1 MARAAATNSTMS
13 KKKTIR
19 QHGAHSS
26 LSNQDDKFDE
36 SPKINRDSIMS
47 KKTTPV
53 RTLSPKQKSIEKDAS
68 VFKNTNIVSKL
79 SEKEIRIQVVSDGE
93 GQHSEADEMH
103 SPDKIKPL
111 LRSRDNMASS
121 MKSKSEKIFTPVKPQ
136 IVPPKVET
144 KNNYT

>member
-1 MARAAATNSTMS
+1 MMARAAATNSTMS
-13 KKKTIR
+13 KKKTFR
-19 QHGAHSS
+19 QNGAHSTI
-26 LSNQDDKFDE
+26 SNQDDKLAE
-36 SPKINRDSIMS
+36 SPEINRDSIMS

-53 RTLSPKQKSIEKDAS
+53 HTLSPTQKSLEKDAS

-79 SEKEIRIQVVSDGE
+79 SEKEIRIQVVSDG
-93 GQHSEADEMH
+93 QHSDAEEMH

-111 LRSRDNMASS
+111 LRSRDLGS
-121 MKSKSEKIFTPVKPQ
+121 MKSKSEKVFTPVKPQ